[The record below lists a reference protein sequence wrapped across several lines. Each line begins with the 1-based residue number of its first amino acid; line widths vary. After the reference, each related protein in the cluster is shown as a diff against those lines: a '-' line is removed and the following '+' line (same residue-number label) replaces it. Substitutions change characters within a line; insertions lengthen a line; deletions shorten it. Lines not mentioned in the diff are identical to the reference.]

1 MITASLVAPGRY
13 EFREDVPRPVL
24 AEGEILVRS
33 RVATLCGSDFP
44 FFTGH
49 HRTAYPAA
57 PGYPVHETMGEVV
70 ESKAAGFAV
79 GDLALAIP
87 SAGGF
92 CQYFAAKGDRSAVLP
107 QWRDDLVLAQPL
119 GCVIK
124 AARRLRPLAGR
135 SAVVIGQG
143 GIGLFWTQLLRARG
157 ADPIVV
163 VDLNDHRLGI
173 ARQVGATETI
183 NPRRDDAA
191 AAIRELTQNRGADV
205 VIEAVGENETQALAL
220 EVAGLGAEVILF
232 GVPHQPR
239 LDFPM
244 NGFFRKNLTIIA
256 STSTDAPRDFP
267 EAFAM
272 ILDGTVQTRPLITH
286 RLPYQQLNEAMALGA
301 DGANTLAIKVL
312 LTWDE

>member
-1 MITASLVAPGRY
+1 MIAASLVAPGRY

-44 FFTGH
+44 FFVGH

-119 GCVIK
+119 GCVLK

-135 SAVVIGQG
+135 SAVVVGQG
-143 GIGLFWTQLLRARG
+143 GIGLLWTQLLRAWG
-157 ADPIVV
+157 AGPIFA

-173 ARQVGATETI
+173 ARQIGATETV

-191 AAIRELTQNRGADV
+191 AVIRELTRNQGADV
-205 VIEAVGENETQALAL
+205 VVEAVGENETQALAL
-220 EVAGLGAEVILF
+220 ELAALGGEVVLF

-244 NGFFRKNLTIIA
+244 NGFFRKNLTAIA

-286 RLPYQQLNEAMALGA
+286 RLPYQQLNEAMTLGA
-301 DGANTLAIKVL
+301 DGPNTHAIKVL
-312 LTWDE
+312 LSWDA